1 MLHAYSRL
9 VDADLNRA
17 SKAIVESRQRARL
30 KPFSFEKPPEFDAP
44 EFQRALELLRVGEI
58 ELAKRELEVL
68 GVGKKRGHTGLL
80 WGVALLYARA
90 GAVKTSHNITRGLLT
105 DWLGYWP
112 AGDWVK
118 AWQLAFPRP
127 YEKVVQREAK
137 RYALPEAWIYG
148 VMREESAF
156 DRFAV
161 SHANAH
167 GLMQLIVPTAKMYAK
182 KRGLPYDA
190 RSLKRPEVN
199 IALGASALSD
209 LTERFAKTN
218 PLLAIPGYN
227 AGPGRPARWV
237 RERPHMDFDVWV
249 ELIPFRETR
258 RYTKRVLASRAAYAA
273 LYDPDFAE
281 QAMTLPLKV
290 AP

>member
-1 MLHAYSRL
+1 
-9 VDADLNRA
+9 
-17 SKAIVESRQRARL
+17 
-30 KPFSFEKPPEFDAP
+30 
-44 EFQRALELLRVGEI
+44 
-58 ELAKRELEVL
+58 
-68 GVGKKRGHTGLL
+68 
-80 WGVALLYARA
+80 
-90 GAVKTSHNITRGLLT
+90 
-105 DWLGYWP
+105 
-112 AGDWVK
+112 VK